1 MIVVLLILAAVA
13 MLALTAFCAGAETA
27 FLSVSRERILHLAR
41 EGGKKAKVVQKA
53 LAAMPRTMTTL
64 LIGSNLASVAYSSAM
79 AELAEEFFQNRAAAS
94 ALWSF
99 SAAFTILYVA
109 EFLPKMLCAARPLRR
124 VLTMAPAYRV
134 LNAVLRPLTALGM
147 KLTDLF
153 VPRKEAKSRLT
164 SADLLRILQDRKDG
178 VCLSDIESAL
188 ITRIVV
194 LRVKGKPITP
204 EAILS
209 ALREDEATE

>member
-1 MIVVLLILAAVA
+1 MIVFFLIVAAVA

-41 EGGKKAKVVQKA
+41 EGGRKAKIIHKA
-53 LAAMPRTMTTL
+53 ISTMPRTMTTL

-79 AELAEEFFQNRAAAS
+79 AELAEEFFVNRAAAT

-99 SAAFTILYVA
+99 SAAVTILYVS

-124 VLTMAPAYRV
+124 ILAMATTYRA
-134 LNAVLRPLTALGM
+134 LDAVLRPFTSFGMLLTN
-147 KLTDLF
+147 LF
-153 VPRKEAKSRLT
+153 VPRKEAKSSLT

-188 ITRIVV
+188 ITRIIV

-204 EAILS
+204 EALLS
-209 ALREDEATE
+209 ALRDVV